1 MEGYSGMGRRE
12 AALPCGEVSLTLD
25 SQARETKEV
34 AKQLEGEYRS
44 RLPHRPGNKTAGLR
58 KIC

>member
-1 MEGYSGMGRRE
+1 MGRRE
-12 AALPCGEVSLTLD
+12 AALLCGEVSLTLD
-25 SQARETKEV
+25 SQVSETKEV